1 MKRTQCI
8 FILIFLDLGALFYVH
23 YKVAFRE
30 NTRRVIALVVADEL
44 GRSKFVLAIGVFEKE
59 TANRSVVK
67 NEFML
72 ILLHRVGLM
81 ENDCTELAEET
92 IVNQPF
98 HLNVQIEVL
107 ANLLY
112 FFYEVT
118 ILLF

>member
-1 MKRTQCI
+1 
-8 FILIFLDLGALFYVH
+8 
-23 YKVAFRE
+23 
-30 NTRRVIALVVADEL
+30 
-44 GRSKFVLAIGVFEKE
+44 
-59 TANRSVVK
+59 
-67 NEFML
+67 
-72 ILLHRVGLM
+72 M

-118 ILLF
+118 ILLFKGIFIFDVVTAF